1 MSEQINAS
9 GLLNEAPQDLA
20 VNVQV
25 ADDGRVVLRFSA
37 PREYIAM
44 GVQEAM
50 LIAGRLFVASVEADP
65 SSGNAAIHVAMA
77 MIDAVYELRGDLKP
91 AGGAVKHEL
100 IERHRR
106 TLTNR
111 INTVLTSTRERR
123 KLSNEALAK
132 QLVDI
137 VLHEVFA

>member
-37 PREYIAM
+37 PREYVAM

-65 SSGNAAIHVAMA
+65 SSGNAAIQVAMA

-111 INTVLTSTRERR
+111 INTVLTSTREKR

>member
-37 PREYIAM
+37 PREYVAM

-65 SSGNAAIHVAMA
+65 SSGNAAIQVAMA

-111 INTVLTSTRERR
+111 INTVLTSTREKR
-123 KLSNEALAK
+123 KLSNEALSK

>member
-37 PREYIAM
+37 PREYVAM

-111 INTVLTSTRERR
+111 INTVLTSTREKR
-123 KLSNEALAK
+123 KLSNEALSK